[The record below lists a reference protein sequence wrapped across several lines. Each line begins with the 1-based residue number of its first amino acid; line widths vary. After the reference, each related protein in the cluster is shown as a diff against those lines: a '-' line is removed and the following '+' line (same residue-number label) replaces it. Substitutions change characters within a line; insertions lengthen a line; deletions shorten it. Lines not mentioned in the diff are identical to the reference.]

1 MLAMDKK
8 DSRGRA
14 GGKARAEILPPE
26 RKREIAQKAAIARWG
41 IRAIY
46 KGNFQQELGID
57 VDCFVLDDV
66 QKTAVISQTGM
77 ARALGLSP
85 RGNALPRFLSSKAMV
100 TVGAELR
107 RKIENPLKFQWGN
120 TGAETAAMTV
130 HGFDATLLIDLCNAI
145 TTAEAD
151 QKLSARYHNIAN
163 QAHIILGASGKLG
176 ITRLVYAISGYNPT
190 TEEVIAAFKLYIQ
203 EEARKYEPE
212 FPTELYMEWHRLYN
226 LAIPD
231 RGKPWHF
238 KYLTVSHVYYPL
250 AKSSGRILTL
260 LRALRSKDGNQK
272 KKLFQ
277 FLNDIG
283 ARALRIQLGRVLEMA
298 ESSPNKTEYEKK
310 IIDRFGGQQQLELV
324 LPIPSIEPQP
334 PSAQLRLDLPT
345 RVLSA
350 RCAAFPAERLGGLVL
365 AFIGSGVLLDLTVRI
380 LATGI
385 AFATV
390 SAGRSGL
397 AVP

>member
-8 DSRGRA
+8 QLRGQA

-26 RKREIAQKAAIARWG
+26 KKREIAQKAAIARWG
-41 IRAIY
+41 IRATH

-57 VDCFVLDDV
+57 VDCFVLDDA

-77 ARALGLSP
+77 ARAIGLSP
-85 RGNALPRFLSSKAMV
+85 RGNALPRFLSSKAMA
-100 TVGAELR
+100 TAVGAELR
-107 RKIENPLKFQWGN
+107 QKIENPLKFQGGN
-120 TGAETAAMTV
+120 TGAETASLTI

-151 QKLSARYHNIAN
+151 RKLSARYRNIAN

-176 ITRLVYAISGYNPT
+176 ITRLVYAIAGYNPT
-190 TEEVIAAFKLYIQ
+190 TEEVIAAFKLYVQ

-250 AKSSGRILTL
+250 AKSSGKILTL
-260 LRALRSKDGNQK
+260 LRALKAKDGYQK

-277 FLNDIG
+277 FLNDVG

-298 ESSPNKTEYEKK
+298 ESSPNKSEYEKK

-324 LPIPSIEPQP
+324 LPTPSTEPQP
-334 PSAQLRLDLPT
+334 PSAQLRLDLP
-345 RVLSA
+345 
-350 RCAAFPAERLGGLVL
+350 
-365 AFIGSGVLLDLTVRI
+365 
-380 LATGI
+380 
-385 AFATV
+385 ATV
-390 SAGRSGL
+390 S
-397 AVP
+397 